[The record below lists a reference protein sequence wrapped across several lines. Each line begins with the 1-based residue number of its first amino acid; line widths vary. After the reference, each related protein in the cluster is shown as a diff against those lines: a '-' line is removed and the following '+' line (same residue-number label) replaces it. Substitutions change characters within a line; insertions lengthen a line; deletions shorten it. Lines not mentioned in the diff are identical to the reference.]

1 MQIIEN
7 TQIISS
13 IRDKFL
19 RLDSEGK
26 YPLDA
31 SAYGRKCAIY
41 MIINLI
47 NNKKYIG
54 KTVHLLNRA
63 NNYIAHTRDVHS
75 RDSRILVQD
84 MRKYGIENFRMFPL
98 AVVKTRKELAV
109 LEKYYVLQYNTLT
122 PNGYNMNIP
131 SEVDFHIKQ
140 YHGHPTLVATKMKK
154 AKLIAAVNPDEK
166 KMFISIG
173 MKLFGDF
180 VGKSKDVIKNAAKV
194 PNRICGYYII
204 YLNETDQKQV
214 LEKVQKRVY
223 EMYHRNTTVNHDKSK
238 HENYYSVV
246 SDVQTLLIEE
256 NANVFTEQG
265 YECYFLT
272 YNDELDSDKNAQS
285 FLVKPIDLFFELNQ
299 SDSNE

>member
-13 IRDKFL
+13 IRENFL

-26 YPLDA
+26 HPLDA
-31 SAYGRKCAIY
+31 SAYGKKCVIY
-41 MIINLI
+41 MIVNLR

-63 NNYIAHTRDVHS
+63 NNYISHTRDLHS
-75 RDSRILVQD
+75 KDNRILTQD
-84 MRKYGIENFRMFPL
+84 MRRYGIENFRMFPL
-98 AVVKTRKELAV
+98 AVVKTRKELAL
-109 LEKYYVLQYNTLT
+109 LEKYYILQYDTLY
-122 PNGYNMNIP
+122 PKGYNLTVP
-131 SEVDFHIKQ
+131 TGEDFHVKQ
-140 YHGHPTLVATKMKK
+140 YQGHAHTVATKTKK

-166 KMFISIG
+166 KMYISVG

-180 VGKSKDVIKNAAKV
+180 IGKGKDVIKNAAKV

-223 EMYHRNTTVNHDKSK
+223 FMYNRRTSVNRDKSN
-238 HENYYSVV
+238 HNNYYSVV